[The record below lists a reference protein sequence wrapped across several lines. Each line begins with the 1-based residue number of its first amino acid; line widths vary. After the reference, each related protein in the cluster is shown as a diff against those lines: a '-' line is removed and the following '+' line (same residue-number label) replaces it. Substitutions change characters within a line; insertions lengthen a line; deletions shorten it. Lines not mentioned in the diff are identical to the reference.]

1 MEWLT
6 VVLLRS
12 TALLSPGLIIQV
24 LQDVTADEFIMFMT
38 ILSSLKCMQTLQG
51 RQQLVGIISE
61 QAGFDTNFEVT
72 LVNLVHHIMYWLKC
86 TMWVWR
92 TYIFSKAAPFFYDLV
107 DEGLID
113 GVTFVHSIFFVIIM
127 ENCFGQIDF
136 CYQICNQLMCSKID
150 FSWGY
155 HLFNTSLPALCTQNS
170 TRIWNLRVG
179 WWVLCRKLEDADNS
193 SDSLQNVNINFT

>member
-92 TYIFSKAAPFFYDLV
+92 TYIFSKAAPFLWSCWWRV
-107 DEGLID
+107 NWW
-113 GVTFVHSIFFVIIM
+113 S
-127 ENCFGQIDF
+127 DF
-136 CYQICNQLMCSKID
+136 CPQYIFCHHYGKLLWPDWFLWPNLQSIVCSKID